1 MGQDAFK
8 QIFQNAQ
15 KQGTAHTDVRF
26 VKKFYEY
33 FQKEECAKRAKKL
46 TDLPVRHTEKEI
58 KQKDLN
64 PLVQGTIYSS
74 DD

>member
-1 MGQDAFK
+1 MDQDAFK
-8 QIFQNAQ
+8 QIFQNSQ
-15 KQGTAHTDVRF
+15 KQGTVHTDARF

-33 FQKEECAKRAKKL
+33 FQQEESAKRAKKL
-46 TDLPVRHTEKEI
+46 ADLPVRHTEKEI
-58 KQKDLN
+58 KQEDLN